1 MKETDLICVGIIA
14 SPHGVNGHIK
24 IKYYTESPKGIISYG
39 KVYNKD
45 RKIVNLK
52 YKGKS
57 KNLAIYEVETI
68 IDRNGANL
76 LKGECLFV
84 TRKALPKLKNDEVYH
99 IDLIGLK
106 ALNEKSQIIGIIEN
120 VSNYGAGDILEIK
133 NKKKSFLVPLIS
145 KNLDSVDLKKK
156 SICLSNLDQWL
167 NISEEKKLGF

>member
-1 MKETDLICVGIIA
+1 MMEETDLICVGIIA

-76 LKGECLFV
+76 LKGEYLFV
-84 TRKALPKLKNDEVYH
+84 TRKALPKLKNDEVSDFSSGVYW
-99 IDLIGLK
+99 IAI
-106 ALNEKSQIIGIIEN
+106 
-120 VSNYGAGDILEIK
+120 
-133 NKKKSFLVPLIS
+133 
-145 KNLDSVDLKKK
+145 
-156 SICLSNLDQWL
+156 
-167 NISEEKKLGF
+167 